1 VPVELGKKGGLSC
14 VYPMFVADVSTY
26 DRLLLSRLCL
36 RESHTLRQRYEYDA
50 GGIRIGSLRYNR
62 AEVGSLGHEKS
73 NFDDAAHSYVRPG
86 KTFFSRNRGD
96 APLAPDRSA
105 GTLIR
110 SPFFPLR
117 RFCGGLV
124 ALCFLAGA
132 GGMSCSAQTSSVPPS
147 TARPAPAPA
156 GKDGETRA
164 ARFVVVLDAAH
175 GGEDGGAQLADS
187 TAEKTV
193 TLALSVRLRSL
204 LGARGMQVVTTRE
217 GNVNVDA
224 NARAQIANHANAAAC
239 VSLHASE
246 AGTGVHIFVSSL
258 GSTEPA
264 RFLAW
269 KTAQSGFVTRS
280 LKLANTVN
288 SALEHSSV
296 AGGTSTTGGD
306 TGPIP
311 ATLARTSLPGVD
323 SMTCPAIA
331 LEMAPIRDTGRKVV
345 TEVTDEQYQ
354 TQVVESLAAALLEW
368 RTDGEADPRPG
379 AAGKG
384 RLP

>member
-1 VPVELGKKGGLSC
+1 MSPVWSASTLIGLRAHFFGRIRGGLFWLICIAGLPLSPGLAQSPSNAQSGS
-14 VYPMFVADVSTY
+14 VPGSAVAAQVS
-26 DRLLLSRLCL
+26 RP
-36 RESHTLRQRYEYDA
+36 
-50 GGIRIGSLRYNR
+50 
-62 AEVGSLGHEKS
+62 AEVHPSEP
-73 NFDDAAHSYVRPG
+73 RP
-86 KTFFSRNRGD
+86 
-96 APLAPDRSA
+96 
-105 GTLIR
+105 
-110 SPFFPLR
+110 
-117 RFCGGLV
+117 
-124 ALCFLAGA
+124 
-132 GGMSCSAQTSSVPPS
+132 
-147 TARPAPAPA
+147 
-156 GKDGETRA
+156 

-224 NARAQIANHANAAAC
+224 NTRAQIANHANAAAC
-239 VSLHASE
+239 LSLHASE
-246 AGTGVHIFVSSL
+246 TGTGVHIFVSSL
-258 GSTEPA
+258 APTGPE

-269 KTAQSGFVTRS
+269 KTAQTAFVARS

-296 AGGTSTTGGD
+296 TGGTSTTDGD

-311 ATLARTSLPGVD
+311 ATLTRTSLPGVD

-331 LEMAPIRDTGRKVV
+331 LEMAPIRDAGRKVV

-368 RTDGEADPRPG
+368 RTDGDAG
-379 AAGKG
+379 VAGKG
-384 RLP
+384 RQP